1 MPVNGLQST
10 PADADAPQRKPLMT
24 SRHTWLVPIGVV
36 LLLATLSA
44 SCGREPPRCQTHRV
58 AGGEVT
64 ECQ

>member
-10 PADADAPQRKPLMT
+10 PADADEPTRKPLMT
-24 SRHTWLVPIGVV
+24 SRPRWLVTIGVV
-36 LLLATLSA
+36 LVLATLSV
-44 SCGREPPRCQTHRV
+44 SCGGEPPRCQTHRV

>member
-1 MPVNGLQST
+1 
-10 PADADAPQRKPLMT
+10 MT